1 MTSRFAAVHLRAGP
15 EPGRDSTRSS
25 HRAQISARRRRQ
37 GLQARNEDRARAH
50 AGPKQILVRVRAVSL
65 NQRDLLVTRAQY
77 GGTGGGSMAGK
88 VPLSD
93 GAGEVVAVGAGAT
106 RFRVGDRVAGIFFAR
121 WIDGNRTADTL
132 ASARGGAGMD
142 GMLSE
147 FVAGD
152 ENGFVRIPDHLSYE
166 EASTLP
172 CAGVTAYRALF
183 VEGRLK
189 KDEFV
194 LLEGTG
200 GVSTFGLQFAAAAGA
215 RPIITSSSDDKIAR
229 VKAMGAFGTVN
240 YRTNPEWQKEV
251 RKLTGDAGVSHV
263 LEVGGRD
270 TLPRA
275 LEALAYDGHIALIGG
290 LSGFASDV
298 PAGRPARH
306 GRSRDRHLRRLARGL
321 RSDEPLHVPAHDPS
335 DHRSRVPVRAVAAGL
350 RADGQRQLSRQDRH
364 QAVSRPFRGG
374 GALIAAGAVLAA
386 VTFSS
391 STASHAAAPGDELP
405 DGAGKKVL
413 LRACTTCHDLDEV
426 TKFKGYYTRAQ
437 WKDIVVTMKEYGAGV
452 DDGEVE
458 PLANTCSRRWEE
470 GVARLS
476 GSRLRAQPE
485 ARTAEVYQADE
496 LRCGRRF
503 TTIGCRAST
512 CMRPTSL
519 KDRARTT

>member
-1 MTSRFAAVHLRAGP
+1 MTVRLAGITCLALLALTSTQAQQP
-15 EPGRDSTRSS
+15 TGRQFQLVGDGKAYRLEMKTVARPTPG
-25 HRAQISARRRRQ
+25 A
-37 GLQARNEDRARAH
+37 
-50 AGPKQILVRVRAVSL
+50 KQILVRVRAVSL

-93 GAGEVVAVGAGAT
+93 GAGEVVAVGAGTT

-121 WIDGNRTADTL
+121 WFDGNRTADTL

-152 ENGFVRIPDHLSYE
+152 ENGFVKIPDHLSYE
-166 EASTLP
+166 EAATLP

-189 KDEFV
+189 KGEFV

-215 RPIITSSSDDKIAR
+215 RPIITSSNDDKIAK
-229 VKAMGAFGTVN
+229 VKTMGAFGTVN

-275 LEALAYDGHIALIGG
+275 LEALGYDGHIAIIGG

-298 PAGRPARH
+298 PAGRLLGMGARVT
-306 GRSRDRHLRRLARGL
+306 GIYVGS
-321 RSDEPLHVPAHDPS
+321 
-335 DHRSRVPVRAVAAGL
+335 
-350 RADGQRQLSRQDRH
+350 RADFEAMNRFMSQHKIRPIIDRVFPFEQSP
-364 QAVSRPFRGG
+364 QAF
-374 GALIAAGAVLAA
+374 
-386 VTFSS
+386 
-391 STASHAAAPGDELP
+391 ELM
-405 DGAGKKVL
+405 DNGSYLGK
-413 LRACTTCHDLDEV
+413 
-426 TKFKGYYTRAQ
+426 
-437 WKDIVVTMKEYGAGV
+437 IVIK
-452 DDGEVE
+452 
-458 PLANTCSRRWEE
+458 L
-470 GVARLS
+470 
-476 GSRLRAQPE
+476 
-485 ARTAEVYQADE
+485 
-496 LRCGRRF
+496 
-503 TTIGCRAST
+503 
-512 CMRPTSL
+512 
-519 KDRARTT
+519 